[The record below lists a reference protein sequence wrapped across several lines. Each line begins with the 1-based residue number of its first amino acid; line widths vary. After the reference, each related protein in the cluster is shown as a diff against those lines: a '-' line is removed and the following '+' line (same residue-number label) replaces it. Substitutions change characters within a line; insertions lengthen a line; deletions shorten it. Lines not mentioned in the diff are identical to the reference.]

1 MVSERQLLK
10 SWKVWISSY
19 ERSIWNRQKSV
30 CIGHGG
36 GRRDIFEVGWKGRQ
50 DLSQVVLMVWDGGI
64 SLQLHVGHSNQWYVV
79 WLNNPLIFI
88 GIESFATVQCWSISR
103 SYFNLGRSHNVLFYS
118 WGRAEPIWSLFK
130 GNWLYGGGQEGG
142 YHIFQLVNESS
153 GLS

>member
-1 MVSERQLLK
+1 MKGLNIQLRTKHLK
-10 SWKVWISSY
+10 QAKVGMHWPWRREKRHSWVEGKARLISSY
-19 ERSIWNRQKSV
+19 V
-30 CIGHGG
+30 
-36 GRRDIFEVGWKGRQ
+36 
-50 DLSQVVLMVWDGGI
+50 DGMRWWHI
-64 SLQLHVGHSNQWYVV
+64 TTTAGHSNQWYVV